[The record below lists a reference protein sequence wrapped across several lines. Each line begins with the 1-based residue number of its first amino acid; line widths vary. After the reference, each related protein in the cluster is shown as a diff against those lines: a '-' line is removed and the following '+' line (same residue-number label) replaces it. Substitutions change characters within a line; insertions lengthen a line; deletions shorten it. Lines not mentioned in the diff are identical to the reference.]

1 MSRVNDM
8 AHAHRPQKRR
18 AAVRLSPHPFVV
30 LDHLDGGRADFH
42 FLPKAC
48 VPNQKA
54 MMEDRINISSSEK
67 TFSIAIANGMPV
79 V

>member
-1 MSRVNDM
+1 MGRVNYVADTNS
-8 AHAHRPQKRR
+8 PQEGR
-18 AAVRLSPHPFVV
+18 AAVRLCPHPLMV
-30 LDHLDGGRADFH
+30 LDHVYGGGRDFH

-54 MMEDRINISSSEK
+54 MIEDRISISSSEK
-67 TFSIAIANGMPV
+67 TFSIATANGMPV

>member
-1 MSRVNDM
+1 MGGINDV
-8 AHAHRPQKRR
+8 ADTHGPQKSR

-30 LDHLDGGRADFH
+30 LDHVDGSAADFH
-42 FLPKAC
+42 FLPNAC

-54 MMEDRINISSSEK
+54 MMEDRISISSSEK